1 MGGVVEVED
10 SGILD
15 GEQRMPLGE
24 ETSRGPDDK
33 LDNSI
38 FAMRSWSEDEVR
50 AVCDAMQTQGDWRY
64 VRPGVGCDVAS
75 GARRSSEEGC

>member
-50 AVCDAMQTQGDWRY
+50 AVCDAM
-64 VRPGVGCDVAS
+64 
-75 GARRSSEEGC
+75 